1 MNHATR
7 FGLVAAAALA
17 AAGPASAD
25 IFLYSLDM
33 LGVNESPPNAS
44 PGFGSGTVTWDTTA
58 FTMTVDV
65 SFSGLFGSTTAAHIH
80 GPTAA
85 AGTGTA
91 GVATTTP
98 SFVGFPLGVTAGV
111 HQQVYDMSLSSSY
124 NPSFI
129 TNNGGTPTS
138 AGLALKAAFDAGK
151 AYYNIHT
158 SAFGGGEIRG
168 FLTLVPAPGA
178 TTLAGLVGLAAL
190 RRRR

>member
-1 MNHATR
+1 MKLKTR
-7 FGLVAAAALA
+7 FGFVAGAVLT
-17 AAGPASAD
+17 AAGAASAD
-25 IFLYSLDM
+25 IFVYSLN
-33 LGVNESPPNAS
+33 LSGLNEAPPNAS
-44 PGFGSGTVTWDTTA
+44 PGIGSGTVTWDTTA

-65 SFSGLFGSTTAAHIH
+65 SFSGLVGTTTAAHIH

-98 SFVGFPLGVTAGV
+98 SFVGFPLGVTSGV
-111 HQQVYDMSLSSSY
+111 HQQVYDMNLSSSY

-129 TNNGGTPTS
+129 TNNGGTPAS
-138 AGLALKAAFDAGK
+138 AGLALKAAFDAGR
-151 AYYNIHT
+151 AYYNVHT

-168 FLTLVPAPGA
+168 FLALVPAPGA
-178 TTLAGLVGLAAL
+178 TSIAGLMGLVAL